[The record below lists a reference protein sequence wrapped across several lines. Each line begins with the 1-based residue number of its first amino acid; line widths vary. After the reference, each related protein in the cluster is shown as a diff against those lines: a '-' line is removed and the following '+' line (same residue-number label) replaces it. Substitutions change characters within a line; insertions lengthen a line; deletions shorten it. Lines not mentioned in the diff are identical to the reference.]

1 MYSLAPAWMAA
12 TAARASFD
20 DAAGDD
26 RHVDALGVKPR
37 DQVADVERD
46 VHQHQ
51 VGAAAGAQHGERL
64 LVAVGMGDGCALV
77 HGDLACGGELACS
90 VPTIRRRM
98 A

>member
-12 TAARASFD
+12 TAARASLR

-26 RHVDALGVKPR
+26 RHVDALGVEPR

-46 VHQHQ
+46 VDHQQ

-64 LVAVGMGDGCALV
+64 LD
-77 HGDLACGGELACS
+77 
-90 VPTIRRRM
+90 RRRRG
-98 A
+98 